1 MLLDFGAFMNLP
13 KYPCTKM
20 PRGRLLLSIWLSCV
34 VRNCGHCVWIAVA
47 VTIAGVASCGDTVR
61 GFCDGSAVCRMGAG
75 FGPAVSIRVVA
86 LAKAKGSAIM
96 GGDS

>member
-1 MLLDFGAFMNLP
+1 M
-13 KYPCTKM
+13 
-20 PRGRLLLSIWLSCV
+20 
-34 VRNCGHCVWIAVA
+34 RNCGHCVWIVVA
-47 VTIAGVASCGDTVR
+47 VTIAGVASCGTR
-61 GFCDGSAVCRMGAG
+61 CGAFAMGLLCVGWERG